1 LLEKRDG
8 VTRDRGQFCYILGRM
23 TAPTVPQDPRRELE
37 MLLASRFAL
46 IVIESREEARVLSLV
61 RESSLKVRRGRG
73 WGVFQW
79 TVTEGLQRI
88 DVDMGAPQRLLAEPP
103 QLLRHLKATPMPG
116 IYVLLDFHPYLS
128 DPINVRMLKDVA
140 QGYGQVERTIVLM
153 SHEVPLPE
161 ELESFATRLQLAL
174 PSVNER
180 QMIVKRVALEWSKS
194 NPGRTAVIEPDA
206 LTKLVDNL
214 AGLTAGDAERLVRQ
228 AIFDDGA
235 LTMSDL
241 QGVLAAKYQLLN
253 RGGTLTY
260 EPDTAKFADVG
271 GMQNLRTWLTSR
283 KPAFDGKAPE
293 LDPPKGVLLLG
304 VQGCGKSLAARAA
317 AGIFGVPLLRLDFGA
332 LYSKWHGESEKNL
345 RESLVAAE
353 ALAPCVL
360 WIDEIEK
367 ALADGEGDS
376 GTSRRVLGT
385 FLTWLSEQH
394 ARIFVVATANDI
406 TALPP
411 ELIRKGRLDEIFF
424 VDLPDEAARAAIL
437 AIHARKRSLQVT
449 PQEVLAL
456 AKRSAGFSGAELE
469 QAIVAALYSAR
480 ANGQPV
486 NAAAIAH
493 ELKTT
498 KPLSVVMAE
507 KIEALRTWAQERTV
521 PAD

>member
-1 LLEKRDG
+1 
-8 VTRDRGQFCYILGRM
+8 M
-23 TAPTVPQDPRRELE
+23 SPATVPQDPRRELE

-46 IVIESREEARVLSLV
+46 IVIESREETRVLAVV
-61 RESSLKVRRGRG
+61 REASLKARRGRG

-88 DVDMGAPQRLLAEPP
+88 DVDMGGPQRTLADPAALLK
-103 QLLRHLKATPMPG
+103 HLKATPMPG

-140 QGYGQVERTIVLM
+140 QGYEQVERTVVLM
-153 SHEVPLPE
+153 SHEVTLPE
-161 ELESFATRLQLAL
+161 ELENFATRMHLAL

-180 QMIVKRVALEWSKS
+180 QMIVKRVAQEWSKA
-194 NPGRTAVIEPDA
+194 NPGRAAVIEPAA
-206 LTKLVDNL
+206 LAKIVDNL
-214 AGLTAGDAERLVRQ
+214 SGLTAADAERLVRQ

-271 GMQNLRTWLTSR
+271 GMQNLRQWLMSR
-283 KPAFDGKAPE
+283 KPAFDGSAPE
-293 LDPPKGVLLLG
+293 LDSPKGVLLLG

-317 AGIFGVPLLRLDFGA
+317 AGIFGVPLVRLDFGA

-345 RESLVAAE
+345 RESLEAAQ

-385 FLTWLSEQH
+385 FLTWLAEQR

-424 VDLPDEAARAAIL
+424 VDLPDDASRAAIL
-437 AIHARKRSLQVT
+437 AIHARKRAVSLT

-480 ANGQPV
+480 AQGHAV
-486 NAAAIAH
+486 TAVSIAQ
-493 ELKTT
+493 ELQATR
-498 KPLSVVMAE
+498 PLSVVMAE
-507 KIEALRTWAQERTV
+507 KVEALREWARDRTV
-521 PAD
+521 PAE